1 MLKYNNLNNEI
12 KSLPTNVKDDVSTT
26 KSITK

>member
-1 MLKYNNLNNEI
+1 MMIPNQSLYNC
-12 KSLPTNVKDDVSTT
+12 STT